1 MSSRAQTPNRSR
13 PGAHFVDQQ
22 SNLTDLSIGTT
33 ALNLHHAA
41 MSPPHP
47 GTPASVTSSSNFS
60 NYGFHPYATHSRS
73 TSSSTFPRSASP
85 AMSVMSA
92 ATSLSSH
99 SCRPRPPLSSG
110 SISSFP
116 TTSKPKKRLV
126 NRERKEICQ
135 FYIDNPTVRQED
147 IAARWG
153 VERSTVSKILKHK
166 NKWLA
171 IPEGED
177 QQVAKHR

>member
-1 MSSRAQTPNRSR
+1 
-13 PGAHFVDQQ
+13 
-22 SNLTDLSIGTT
+22 
-33 ALNLHHAA
+33 
-41 MSPPHP
+41 
-47 GTPASVTSSSNFS
+47 
-60 NYGFHPYATHSRS
+60 
-73 TSSSTFPRSASP
+73 
-85 AMSVMSA
+85 MSA

-110 SISSFP
+110 NSFP

-177 QQVAKHR
+177 QQVAKHRYDATSTSELELF